1 MFLPLALMAVM
12 LAVGNVVFW
21 RFDPRQPLW
30 RRILKVV
37 VTLAITAAVS
47 RYLGAVGVIVW
58 FAIVIL
64 PIVYIHG
71 IWLPRN
77 GVNGWTAE
85 PREKYYALRG
95 WPPSDVPRPR

>member
-1 MFLPLALMAVM
+1 MALL
-12 LAVGNVVFW
+12 LAVGNIVFW

-37 VTLAITAAVS
+37 VTLAVTAAVS
-47 RYLGAVGVIVW
+47 RYLGTVGVMVW

-71 IWLPRN
+71 IWLPRH

-85 PREKYYALRG
+85 PRDKYYALRG
-95 WPPSDVPRPR
+95 WPPPDAHGDR